1 MFGGSGL
8 GGDSKSGD
16 NDDLYDYSIDLNPTG
31 AVPMT
36 SGFGGGYQQFGNAA
50 GGRMG
55 SAMGGRTAMGVVPG
69 TAMGGVPGSRM
80 GVPGTAMGGAGGGP
94 ARPMTSVGGAGYQ
107 SAQKDAS
114 ARAFDPL
121 GQGRGAAPPLAERA
135 DNSPEDLAREME
147 KQVNRLIEA
156 SAEAARVGD
165 NALALEKAK
174 DAGKRERALC
184 KHREVR
190 SARRGS
196 RPSRAAAEA
205 APHVSPP
212 ARIHTHTG
220 ERARRPDQH
229 RPDLRGVL
237 QPRERVPSKQ
247 GARERASPRPLAHK
261 PSRPPI

>member
-36 SGFGGGYQQFGNAA
+36 SGFGGGYNAM

-107 SAQKDAS
+107 SAQKDAAS
-114 ARAFDPL
+114 RAFDPL

-190 SARRGS
+190 CAYARARDRANPRRLRKTS
-196 RPSRAAAEA
+196 PS
-205 APHVSPP
+205 
-212 ARIHTHTG
+212 RIHTCAG

-229 RPDLRGVL
+229 
-237 QPRERVPSKQ
+237 
-247 GARERASPRPLAHK
+247 
-261 PSRPPI
+261 